1 MAAQDVATE
10 RTSLIW
16 SIVVSTMLGVIG
28 IVAGLLSGSQM
39 ILLDG
44 VYGFIGVAVSW
55 LLLRASSLA
64 GEGPSKHYP
73 YGRQAATP
81 IVIGIQG
88 FVLLATL
95 LYAAVQAINSIVDG
109 GSDVAAGWA
118 VLYGAV
124 STVASF
130 GTWAWLRR
138 RTGDSDLV
146 CAETTAW
153 RVAALRGFGIVVG
166 FGILWLILRSSWRA
180 AGPYVD
186 PAMVLVTCV
195 AFLSAPIKMVKG
207 TIVELLEGVPP
218 SDVQGPVL
226 QAVREVQ
233 ETFDLNDPV
242 VRMTKLGPK
251 LYVEVDV
258 VVQPDVTIAQED
270 EVRADLRRRLS
281 VLPYAVWLNVELSAD
296 PTWGEL

>member
-1 MAAQDVATE
+1 M
-10 RTSLIW
+10 
-16 SIVVSTMLGVIG
+16 
-28 IVAGLLSGSQM
+28 
-39 ILLDG
+39 
-44 VYGFIGVAVSW
+44 
-55 LLLRASSLA
+55 
-64 GEGPSKHYP
+64 
-73 YGRQAATP
+73 
-81 IVIGIQG
+81 
-88 FVLLATL
+88 
-95 LYAAVQAINSIVDG
+95 
-109 GSDVAAGWA
+109 
-118 VLYGAV
+118 
-124 STVASF
+124 
-130 GTWAWLRR
+130 
-138 RTGDSDLV
+138 
-146 CAETTAW
+146 
-153 RVAALRGFGIVVG
+153 
-166 FGILWLILRSSWRA
+166 
-180 AGPYVD
+180 
-186 PAMVLVTCV
+186 
-195 AFLSAPIKMVKG
+195 KG